1 MTALIV
7 IALIILTVAIAY
19 LLLEKRPGYGI
30 YYGIGKL
37 TGSRLDIGPVDWK
50 TLTRHAT
57 GNDALVCPAVHC
69 PNAKP
74 DRDPKTYEMPPV
86 DLLARLRAMARGE
99 PSLVEQ
105 PCEPNCDRTARF
117 IQYTRLM
124 RYPDTID
131 IEVLSAGTNQ
141 STVAIYSRSLVG
153 SLDFGVNR
161 KRVERWLAAL
171 A

>member
-1 MTALIV
+1 
-7 IALIILTVAIAY
+7 
-19 LLLEKRPGYGI
+19 
-30 YYGIGKL
+30 
-37 TGSRLDIGPVDWK
+37 
-50 TLTRHAT
+50 
-57 GNDALVCPAVHC
+57 
-69 PNAKP
+69 
-74 DRDPKTYEMPPV
+74 
-86 DLLARLRAMARGE
+86 
-99 PSLVEQ
+99 
-105 PCEPNCDRTARF
+105 
-117 IQYTRLM
+117 M